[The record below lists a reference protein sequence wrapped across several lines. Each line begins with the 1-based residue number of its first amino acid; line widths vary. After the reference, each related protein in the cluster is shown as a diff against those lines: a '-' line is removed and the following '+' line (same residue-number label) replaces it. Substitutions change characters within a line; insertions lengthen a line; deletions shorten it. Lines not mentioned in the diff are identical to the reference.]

1 MRKEKQKGKGYDEC
15 GWMKGKETGEKR
27 AAHKGAE
34 GKPEQAAAAK
44 QISIRE
50 ALRLYEGALERLE
63 RVVGDDN
70 PLTLAAMQGHA
81 DVLLKLKR
89 PDEAKIDEIVGP
101 IAAAYEGEP
110 ATADAAVVVS
120 DYADAEDRGYHLEG
134 LEGRGE
140 KEGERTAST
149 AFPPAFNIQTPEV
162 EHSATSEAT
171 APPPPVRLWVVP

>member
-1 MRKEKQKGKGYDEC
+1 V
-15 GWMKGKETGEKR
+15 
-27 AAHKGAE
+27 
-34 GKPEQAAAAK
+34 KPEQAAAAK

-134 LEGRGE
+134 LELRRAGR
-140 KEGERTAST
+140 EGGGT
-149 AFPPAFNIQTPEV
+149 NGV
-162 EHSATSEAT
+162 DGVSAGFQH
-171 APPPPVRLWVVP
+171 